1 MLCHNAD
8 GSVTYIGSALT
19 DKKNPELT
27 GGSHFATVD
36 DDESDYESENG
47 KNKVSGFLWNFIRL
61 KLLEFTEFHLSFQS
75 FWQNDLTVVH
85 SSPRPAHNR
94 RIGTRPRAAS
104 HPAL

>member
-36 DDESDYESENG
+36 DDDSDEENENG
-47 KNKVSGFLWNFIRL
+47 KKVS
-61 KLLEFTEFHLSFQS
+61 
-75 FWQNDLTVVH
+75 DL
-85 SSPRPAHNR
+85 R
-94 RIGTRPRAAS
+94 RA
-104 HPAL
+104 

>member
-36 DDESDYESENG
+36 DDDSDEENENG
-47 KNKVSGFLWNFIRL
+47 KKVSDLHSG
-61 KLLEFTEFHLSFQS
+61 LS
-75 FWQNDLTVVH
+75 
-85 SSPRPAHNR
+85 
-94 RIGTRPRAAS
+94 
-104 HPAL
+104 